1 MRQAQSYQEE
11 RVKRAQFI
19 FGVLSIL
26 ALLTPKL
33 SAQDAPKPE
42 NKVPAST
49 LKVQV
54 TFTESQGEKKL
65 ANLPYTFYVQAGDGG
80 PRSPWT
86 KVRMGSRIPVYVG
99 KDAGMQYIDIGT
111 NIDARGFATEGGK
124 FDVIL
129 SLERSWVEGDVAV
142 PAEKPVG
149 NPTIGASGQF
159 YEPIIRQFKTELTL
173 AMKDGQTIQTTQAAD
188 PLSGR
193 ILTITVVMNVVK

>member
-1 MRQAQSYQEE
+1 M
-11 RVKRAQFI
+11 KRAQFL
-19 FGVLSIL
+19 FGVLGIL

-33 SAQDAPKPE
+33 SAQETPKPE

-65 ANLPYTFYVQAGDGG
+65 ANLPYTFYVQAGDVG
-80 PRSPWT
+80 RSPWT
-86 KVRMGSRIPVYVG
+86 KVRVGSRIPVYVG
-99 KDAGMQYIDIGT
+99 KDAGKYIDIGT
-111 NIDARGFATEGGK
+111 NIDARGFAIEGGK

-129 SLERSWVEGDVAV
+129 SLERAWVEGDVAV
-142 PAEKPVG
+142 PAEKSVG